1 MARVSIPQRGLDSVC
16 SRPSRQPILSSRRRP
31 RVNMGL
37 FGLGFPELAVIAGV
51 GIFIFGPSKVAEM
64 GKELG
69 GFAGGMK
76 KATAEFKEA
85 MEDSLAEAD
94 RELEKKKVEKESV
107 NVTAKD
113 TSDKAIEESS
123 VKE

>member
-1 MARVSIPQRGLDSVC
+1 
-16 SRPSRQPILSSRRRP
+16 
-31 RVNMGL
+31 MGL